1 LKLRRSKRTPFR
13 PRAPRI
19 DATRDRAEEQL
30 FDQAFNE
37 SLWRRP
43 TPFF

>member
-1 LKLRRSKRTPFR
+1 VKLRRSKHKPSR
-13 PRAPRI
+13 PPAPRI
-19 DATRDRAEEQL
+19 DAHDPAEQQL
-30 FDQAFNE
+30 YEQAFNE

>member
-1 LKLRRSKRTPFR
+1 VKLRRSRHKPSR
-13 PRAPRI
+13 PPAPRM
-19 DATRDRAEEQL
+19 DSTHDPAEQQL
-30 FDQAFNE
+30 YEQAFNE